1 MKIALT
7 KNYNVK
13 RRKMRILEHHFL
25 KKITVEKAPR
35 EIPPLSPS
43 SPPPLPSPAVNHPPH
58 AKMKH
63 TKEADALVTEFAARW
78 RAGKEHLSK
87 LYSTQYEE
95 KENRKRMTYSAT
107 SQTNTPTHIHANSFK
122 TGYKFIAI
130 YRPQQKEYSSA

>member
-1 MKIALT
+1 ML
-7 KNYNVK
+7 
-13 RRKMRILEHHFL
+13 LF
-25 KKITVEKAPR
+25 
-35 EIPPLSPS
+35 PS
-43 SPPPLPSPAVNHPPH
+43 LRAPAVNHPPH

-130 YRPQQKEYSSA
+130 YRTQQREYSSA